1 MVREWDLREEA
12 GTKIVSLN
20 RELDAEGLA
29 SLEEAL
35 APWLTTPKARVIIDL
50 AACPQVTSEVLRLF
64 LVAARRLETQGGGF
78 ALAAPNPDVQR
89 FLELSGVA
97 KLCRVLPSV
106 AEALAALKGD
116 DGLQLLAQ
124 AVLALLV
131 RAEAREGG

>member
-12 GTKIVSLN
+12 GTKILKLN

-29 SLEEAL
+29 SLEEVL
-35 APWLTTPKARVIIDL
+35 APWLTTPKTRVIIDL

-106 AEALAALKGD
+106 TEALAAVKGD
-116 DGLQLLAQ
+116 DRMERLAQ
-124 AVLALLV
+124 AVLTLLA
-131 RAEAREGG
+131 RAEAREGV